1 MPQIQIPVL
10 SGVYADAN
18 AEFRTSYPR
27 NLVPVVK
34 DQGISK
40 GYLRPAEGVEQ
51 FGVGP
56 GIDRGGINWNGT
68 LYRVMGTS
76 LVSVASD
83 GTVTTLG
90 DVGGTG
96 PVTLDYSFDRLAITS
111 GGSLFYWDGA
121 TLTRVSDPDLGRVID
136 HKWISGYFLT
146 TDGTSLVVTDLNDPT
161 SVNPLKYGSAESDPD
176 PILAVDELRNE
187 AYAAGRY
194 TWEVFQNVGGNLFP
208 FERVAG
214 AQVTKGIVGTH
225 AYCNVGNTFI
235 FMGSGRNEAVA
246 VYRMIPGDVE
256 KVSTREI
263 DTILDGYTEAQLAE
277 VVAECRVDK
286 DQQQV
291 LFHLPDR
298 TLCYGSISSG
308 KVGEPVWWTLDSGV
322 VEPAAYRMRNAVR
335 VYDKWIGGDVLTGKL
350 GVLTSSTAEHF
361 GEATG
366 WQFGTLIVYAEGN
379 DAIIHE
385 LELVALAGR
394 VASGAN
400 PVIWTQYSV
409 DGETWSQERSTRA
422 GRAGQRM
429 QRICWRTQGTIH
441 NQRMQRFR
449 GTSDAFLSIA
459 RLQASLEALMTRPAY
474 G

>member
-1 MPQIQIPVL
+1 MNEGAALHFRVGDVVAATGLVETFHYSHRMAGNIQLVGTWHESGGLFGDYGPAIAAVVFSIPPTRWSEPVWEL
-10 SGVYADAN
+10 SRLVRRDDAKITLSSLISQTVSFMKRSRPCDLLVSFADN
-18 AEFRTSYPR
+18 T
-27 NLVPVVK
+27 
-34 DQGISK
+34 QGHH
-40 GYLRPAEGVEQ
+40 
-51 FGVGP
+51 
-56 GIDRGGINWNGT
+56 GGIYQACSWNYAGKRDRSVDGCIIEGT
-68 LYRVMGTS
+68 FVPGRSLNSRYGTRS
-76 LVSVASD
+76 PEKL
-83 GTVTTLG
+83 
-90 DVGGTG
+90 
-96 PVTLDYSFDRLAITS
+96 
-111 GGSLFYWDGA
+111 
-121 TLTRVSDPDLGRVID
+121 
-136 HKWISGYFLT
+136 
-146 TDGTSLVVTDLNDPT
+146 
-161 SVNPLKYGSAESDPD
+161 
-176 PILAVDELRNE
+176 
-187 AYAAGRY
+187 
-194 TWEVFQNVGGNLFP
+194 
-208 FERVAG
+208 
-214 AQVTKGIVGTH
+214 KGIVGTH

-350 GVLTSSTAEHF
+350 GVLTNSTAEHF
-361 GEATG
+361 GEVTG

-394 VASGAN
+394 VASGAD